1 MSKKLQSE
9 SIYLHSIPF
18 LSPLS
23 SLEPTVEM
31 LLLAATKQPFYIPRP
46 QFLRAAWLCWVFLS
60 GWRVDVSGRTPLRTF
75 SSVDKKKCGQ
85 ILLKSSDRMLMD
97 AHDVKHSVYD
107 EQVSCGQVVKIP
119 VVFFFFFF
127 NQGRQGLIP
136 GNLMSFSQAS
146 SHCHTLILWEQS
158 FN

>member
-1 MSKKLQSE
+1 
-9 SIYLHSIPF
+9 
-18 LSPLS
+18 
-23 SLEPTVEM
+23 
-31 LLLAATKQPFYIPRP
+31 
-46 QFLRAAWLCWVFLS
+46 
-60 GWRVDVSGRTPLRTF
+60 
-75 SSVDKKKCGQ
+75 
-85 ILLKSSDRMLMD
+85 MLMD

-146 SHCHTLILWEQS
+146 SHCHTLIL
-158 FN
+158 